1 MAQIGSE
8 VRRINTV
15 APRSDRKTEDLQLN
29 RERPAVSVPLIQ
41 GSNIEGDD
49 PLRHT
54 CSM

>member
-8 VRRINTV
+8 IRRINTV
-15 APRSDRKTEDLQLN
+15 VTTSDRKMEDLQLN
-29 RERPAVSVPLIQ
+29 RERPVVSVPLIQ

-49 PLRHT
+49 LLHHT